1 MNDLR
6 YTLDQKP
13 PAGRNLLYA
22 LQWLLIVL
30 PLITVTANL
39 MAAFLGMNPSAAT
52 ALFQRFLF
60 VVGLIT
66 AVQCLRGHRYPLV
79 DGPSAALL
87 LSVAVLGG
95 EGIETVSGGM
105 IVGGV
110 LLAVLGGLG
119 IVHRFQGL
127 FTDRVIG
134 VVLLLISTTLLPFLY
149 PMITGITPGT
159 PHGDVAVLAASHL
172 IILAIILI
180 SYWGKGQIGNLSVF
194 LGIVAGY
201 ALMAVLGKVSF
212 PELSGLAWIS
222 IPDPVLV
229 PGVRFTVGSA
239 LSFTLAYIAVLIN
252 GLGSYYSVAEVVGR
266 EGLQRRIERGIAFT
280 GLGGLISAAFGVVGT
295 VSYSLSPGVILVTRI
310 GSRWPVFWCGVI
322 LIGLAFFQK
331 LGALLASVPNAV
343 VGSALF
349 VTLAAQM
356 GVGISVIV
364 RSGTTM
370 DVRDYI
376 VIGLP
381 ILLGTTAS
389 ILPQDFL
396 HLFPGSTRALVG
408 NGLIVG
414 IVAVLLLEHVILR
427 IPNSRSQIPD
437 KDVETD
443 L

>member
-1 MNDLR
+1 MGDLR
-6 YTLDQKP
+6 YTLDERP

-22 LQWLLIVL
+22 IQWLLIVL

-39 MAAFLGMNPSAAT
+39 MASFLGMGPAEAA

-66 AVQCLRGHRYPLV
+66 AVQCLRGHRYPLI

-95 EGIETVSGGM
+95 EGIETISGGM
-105 IVGGV
+105 IVGGI
-110 LLAVLGGLG
+110 LLTVLGGLG
-119 IVHRFQGL
+119 IVHRLQGL
-127 FTDRVIG
+127 FTDRVVG

-149 PMITGITPGT
+149 PMIIGMGPGT
-159 PHGDVAVLAASHL
+159 PNGDVAVLAISHV

-194 LGIVAGY
+194 IGIVAGY
-201 ALMAVLGKVSF
+201 VLMAGLGKVRL

-222 IPDPVLV
+222 MPDPVLV
-229 PGVRFTVGSA
+229 PGVRFTVGSS

-266 EGLQRRIERGIAFT
+266 EGLRQRIERGIAFT
-280 GLGGLISAAFGVVGT
+280 GLGGLVSAAFGVVGT

-310 GSRWPVFWCGVI
+310 GSRWPVFWCGVV
-322 LIGLAFFQK
+322 LIMLAFFQK

-364 RSGTTM
+364 RSGTAM

-381 ILLGTTAS
+381 LLLGTTAS
-389 ILPQDFL
+389 ILPEGFL
-396 HLFPGSTRALVG
+396 DLFPGSTRALVG

-414 IVAVLLLEHVILR
+414 IVAVLLLEHVVLR
-427 IPNSRSQIPD
+427 IPNSRF
-437 KDVETD
+437 
-443 L
+443 

>member
-1 MNDLR
+1 MDDLH
-6 YTLDQKP
+6 YTLDQRP
-13 PAGRNLLYA
+13 PAGRTILYA
-22 LQWLLIVL
+22 VQWLLIVL

-39 MAAFLGMNPSAAT
+39 MAAFLGMDPSATT

-66 AVQCLRGHRYPLV
+66 AAQCLRGHQYPLV

-87 LSVAVLGG
+87 LSVAVLGS

-110 LLAVLGGLG
+110 LLTVLGGLG
-119 IVHRFQGL
+119 IVHRVQGL

-149 PMITGITPGT
+149 PMIIGIGSGAPD
-159 PHGDVAVLAASHL
+159 GDVTVLAASHL
-172 IILAIILI
+172 IILVIILI
-180 SYWGKGQIGNLSVF
+180 SYWGKGHVGNLSIF

-201 ALMAVLGKVSF
+201 ILMALLGKVGF
-212 PELSGLAWIS
+212 PELSTLAWFS
-222 IPDPVLV
+222 MPDPVLV
-229 PGVRFTVGSA
+229 PGIRFTVASS

-252 GLGSYYSVAEVVGR
+252 GLGSYYAVSEVVGR
-266 EGLQRRIERGIAFT
+266 EHLPRRIERGIAFT
-280 GLGGLISAAFGVVGT
+280 GLGGLVSAAFGVVGT
-295 VSYSLSPGVILVTRI
+295 VSYSLSPGVILVTRV
-310 GSRWPVFWCGVI
+310 GSRWPVFWCAV
-322 LIGLAFFQK
+322 LLVGLAFFQK
-331 LGALLASVPNAV
+331 LAALLASVPNAV

-370 DVRDYI
+370 NVRDYI

-381 ILLGTTAS
+381 LLLGTTAS
-389 ILPQDFL
+389 ILPAGFL
-396 HLFPGSTRALVG
+396 DLFPDSTRALVG

-414 IVAVLLLEHVILR
+414 IVTVLLLEHVILR
-427 IPNSRSQIPD
+427 NSDPGSHA
-437 KDVETD
+437 
-443 L
+443 

>member
-1 MNDLR
+1 MTELR

-39 MAAFLGMNPSAAT
+39 MASFLGMGPSAAT

-60 VVGLIT
+60 VVGLVT

-95 EGIETVSGGM
+95 EGIEAISGGM

-110 LLAVLGGLG
+110 LLTVLGGLG
-119 IVHRFQGL
+119 IVHRIQRL

-149 PMITGITPGT
+149 PMIIGVGPGT
-159 PHGDVAVLAASHL
+159 PNGDVSILAISHV
-172 IILAIILI
+172 IILAIVLI

-194 LGIVAGY
+194 TGIVVGY
-201 ALMAVLGKVSF
+201 GLMAVLGKVHF
-212 PELSGLAWIS
+212 PDLTGLAWIS
-222 IPDPVLV
+222 LPDPVVV
-229 PGVRFTVGSA
+229 PGVRFTLASS

-266 EGLQRRIERGIAFT
+266 EDLEPRIERGIAFT
-280 GLGGLISAAFGVVGT
+280 GLGGLVSALFGVVGT
-295 VSYSLSPGVILVTRI
+295 VSYSLSPGVILVTRV
-310 GSRWPVFWCGVI
+310 GSRWPVFWCGI
-322 LIGLAFFQK
+322 LLMGLAVFQK

-343 VGSALF
+343 VGAALF

-364 RSGTTM
+364 RSGTAL
-370 DVRDYI
+370 DIRDYI
-376 VIGLP
+376 IVGLP
-381 ILLGTTAS
+381 ILLGTSAS
-389 ILPQDFL
+389 ILPEGFL
-396 HLFPGSTRALVG
+396 RLFPGSTRALVG

-414 IVAVLLLEHVILR
+414 IVAVLILEHVVLR
-427 IPNSRSQIPD
+427 NQNAKLKIKSED
-437 KDVETD
+437 
-443 L
+443 